1 MQHPLLPGGGGENR
15 RRIESLARSTACVLW
30 SVLRRKG
37 REGEDHQMASYPVR
51 VKRDIARWVERG
63 LIEPGLA
70 QVLADDIDAH
80 QRKSFSFGSIL
91 AILAALL
98 FAAALLIFIAANW
111 EYMPRLWRVGL
122 VFAALAAGYIGG
134 AVLKQRD
141 HPAFAEAL
149 WLIGA
154 AGFGGAISL
163 IGQMYHLSGDEAQAV
178 LVWCGGTALAALA
191 LRSGP
196 LTAGAVVLADA
207 WLAMLALDFW
217 GSTPF
222 PYGFAAV
229 AGVLWAL
236 SYWTDSKVARHLIL
250 LSLDFYLVLLAIE
263 VNMFTVSVALAIV
276 SAAVFA
282 FAVMRPAEAERLARL
297 DGRLALHG
305 LIGFLTGMTVL
316 QFGMI
321 DELGALVVGA
331 VILFAGIAAA
341 LFYGGRDSRAVRW
354 IAYLGF
360 GCQLVFTY
368 VVTLGTMLGTAG
380 FFLLGSATLAILA
393 WVIIRI
399 ERRVNAPATPEGAK
413 A

>member
-1 MQHPLLPGGGGENR
+1 
-15 RRIESLARSTACVLW
+15 
-30 SVLRRKG
+30 
-37 REGEDHQMASYPVR
+37 MASYAVR

-63 LIEPGLA
+63 LVAPDLA

-80 QRKSFSFGSIL
+80 QRKSISFGAIL

-98 FAAALLIFIAANW
+98 FAASLLIFVAANW
-111 EYMPRLWRVGL
+111 EAMPRLWRVGL
-122 VFAALAAGYIGG
+122 VFAALAAGYVGG
-134 AVLKQRD
+134 AILKQRG

-154 AGFGGAISL
+154 AGFGGAIAL
-163 IGQMYHLSGDEAQAV
+163 IGQMYHLSGDEAQAI
-178 LVWCGGTALAALA
+178 LVWCGGTALAAIA

-207 WLAMLALDFW
+207 WLAMLGLEFW
-217 GSTPF
+217 ASTPF

-229 AGVLWAL
+229 ALVLWAI

-250 LSLDFYLVLLAIE
+250 LSVDFYLVLLAIE
-263 VNMFTVSVALAIV
+263 VNMFVVSVLLAI
-276 SAAVFA
+276 AAAAMFA
-282 FAVMRPAEAERLARL
+282 FAVMRPADAERIARL
-297 DGRLALHG
+297 DGRLPLHG
-305 LIGFLTGMTVL
+305 LIGFLTGMTLL

-321 DELGALVVGA
+321 DEVGALVAAAA
-331 VILFAGIAAA
+331 VSFVGIAAA
-341 LFYGGRDSRAVRW
+341 LYSGGRDSRAVRW
-354 IAYLGF
+354 VAYLGF

-380 FFLLGSATLAILA
+380 FFLLGSVTLAVLA

-399 ERRVNAPATPEGAK
+399 ERRVAEAAAPEGAK

>member
-1 MQHPLLPGGGGENR
+1 
-15 RRIESLARSTACVLW
+15 
-30 SVLRRKG
+30 
-37 REGEDHQMASYPVR
+37 MASYAVR

-63 LIEPGLA
+63 LVAPDLA

-80 QRKSFSFGSIL
+80 QRKSISFGAIL

-98 FAAALLIFIAANW
+98 FAAALLIFVAANW
-111 EYMPRLWRVGL
+111 EAMPRTWRVGL
-122 VFAALAAGYIGG
+122 VFAALAAGYVGG

-154 AGFGGAISL
+154 AGFGAAIAL
-163 IGQMYHLSGDEAQAV
+163 IGQMYHLSGDEAQAI
-178 LVWCGGTALAALA
+178 LVWCGGTALAAVI

-196 LTAGAVVLADA
+196 LTVGALVLADA
-207 WLAMLALDFW
+207 WLAMIGLDFW

-222 PYGFAAV
+222 PYGFAAI
-229 AGVLWAL
+229 ALVLWAI

-250 LSLDFYLVLLAIE
+250 LSIDFYIILLAIE
-263 VNMFTVSVALAIV
+263 ANIFVVSLLLALVA
-276 SAAVFA
+276 AALFA
-282 FAVMRPAEAERLARL
+282 FAVTRPVEADRIVRL
-297 DGRLALHG
+297 DGRLPLHG
-305 LIGFLTGMTVL
+305 LIGFLTGMTLL
-316 QFGMI
+316 QFGVI
-321 DELGALVVGA
+321 DEAGPLVAAAA
-331 VILFAGIAAA
+331 VSFVGIAAA
-341 LFYGGRDSRAVRW
+341 LYSGGRDSRAVRW

-380 FFLLGSATLAILA
+380 FFLLGSATLGILA

-399 ERRVNAPATPEGAK
+399 ERRVNEAAAPEGAK

>member
-1 MQHPLLPGGGGENR
+1 
-15 RRIESLARSTACVLW
+15 
-30 SVLRRKG
+30 
-37 REGEDHQMASYPVR
+37 MASYPVR

-178 LVWCGGTALAALA
+178 LVWCGGKALAALA

-229 AGVLWAL
+229 AVVLWAL

-331 VILFAGIAAA
+331 VISFAGIAAA

>member
-1 MQHPLLPGGGGENR
+1 
-15 RRIESLARSTACVLW
+15 
-30 SVLRRKG
+30 
-37 REGEDHQMASYPVR
+37 MASYAVR
-51 VKRDIARWVERG
+51 VKRDIARWVEQG
-63 LIEPGLA
+63 HVSPALA
-70 QVLADDIDAH
+70 QVLGADIDAH
-80 QRKSFSFGSIL
+80 QRKSFSFGSVL

-98 FAAALLIFIAANW
+98 FVAALLIFIAANW

-154 AGFGGAISL
+154 AGFGGAIAL
-163 IGQMYHLSGDEAQAV
+163 IGQMYHLSGDEAQAI

-196 LTAGAVVLADA
+196 LTAGAVVLADV
-207 WLAMLALDFW
+207 WLAMLGLEFW
-217 GSTPF
+217 RSTPF
-222 PYGFAAV
+222 PYEFAAV
-229 AGVLWAL
+229 AAVLWAI
-236 SYWTDSKVARHLIL
+236 SYWTDSKPARHLIL
-250 LSLDFYLVLLAIE
+250 LSLDFYLVLLALE
-263 VNMFTVSVALAIV
+263 TNMFVVSVALAIV

-282 FAVMRPAEAERLARL
+282 FAVLRPAEAERIARL
-297 DGRLALHG
+297 DGRLPLHG
-305 LIGFLTGMTVL
+305 LIGFLTGMTLL
-316 QFGMI
+316 QFGLI
-321 DELGALVVGA
+321 DELGALVLGA
-331 VILFAGIAAA
+331 LISFAGIAAA
-341 LFYGGRDSRAVRW
+341 LFLGGRDSRAVRW
-354 IAYLGF
+354 VAYLGF

-380 FFLLGSATLAILA
+380 FFLLGSVTLALLA

-399 ERRVNAPATPEGAK
+399 ERRVNAAATPEGAK